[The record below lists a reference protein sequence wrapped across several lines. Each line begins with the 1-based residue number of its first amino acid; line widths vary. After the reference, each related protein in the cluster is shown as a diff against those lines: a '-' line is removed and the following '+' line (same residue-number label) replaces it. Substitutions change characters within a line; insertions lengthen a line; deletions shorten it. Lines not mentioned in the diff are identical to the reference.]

1 MANTPWKSN
10 KWFTSPWNFE
20 ADVTKEFNFAEKI
33 EIHDITLRDGEQQA
47 GVVFTDDDKIRIAEM
62 LIEAGVHRIEAGMP
76 AVSKY
81 DEAAIRKIVK
91 MAERTGTKVFSFS
104 RCMKDDVERSL
115 QTGVDGIVI
124 EIPASEHI
132 IEYAYRWPLQKAIDL
147 SIEATLYAKE
157 NDLYTVY
164 FPVDA
169 SRASISWFLDLIEKI
184 STEGH
189 MDALGMVDTFGVLA
203 PTTIRY
209 LIRKIKS
216 RIKKPVEAHFHND
229 FGLGT
234 ANTLIALSEG
244 VEVAHVTVSALGER
258 AGNASLEEV
267 ALSLLTMYGVDI
279 GIKYEK
285 LKSLSD
291 FVLSKIPEYKVAT
304 NRPIIGERI
313 FNVESG
319 IIADWIVKCGDEHIL
334 ESFPYKWDL
343 VGHRRPEIVLGKGS
357 GKPSVI
363 EKLRQ
368 MGIKDVDDSKVTE
381 ILLEVKEKSFRKKDL
396 LTDDEFKQIVD
407 KALGRS

>member
-20 ADVTKEFNFAEKI
+20 EDVTKEFNFAEKI